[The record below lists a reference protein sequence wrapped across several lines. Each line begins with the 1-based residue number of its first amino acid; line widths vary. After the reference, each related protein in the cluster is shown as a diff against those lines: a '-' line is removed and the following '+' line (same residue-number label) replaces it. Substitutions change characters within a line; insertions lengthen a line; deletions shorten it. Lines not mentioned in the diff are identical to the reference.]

1 MLETIDLPGSSRRTT
16 RLGFGGSGLMGGL
29 SERESLRLLETAF
42 DAGVRHF
49 DVAPSYGHGVAERC
63 LGQFLRGKT
72 EQITVTTKYG
82 IRAPQRAGLVGA
94 ARSILR
100 LVVRRLPA
108 VRKRVAQAAAGL
120 KTRACFSAEEAQ
132 RSLEQSLLA
141 LGVDRI
147 DLWLLHEA
155 TADDLDGP
163 DLLPL
168 LQWMQQQG
176 RIGMYGVGSERGKL
190 DAVWQRHREYCP
202 VLQLEWSV
210 LDAGMDMAA
219 TFPGAFRVHHRTVS
233 GAFGKMRESFE
244 RDPSLCRRWSDA
256 VDANLAEPETL
267 ASLLLQAALISNP
280 NSMVLFSSRV
290 PSHIQSNVR
299 AVEAPGWDARA
310 RRFRELVVREQS
322 GPARFA

>member
-1 MLETIDLPGSSRRTT
+1 MLETIELPGTGRRTT

-29 SERESLRLLETAF
+29 SERESLRLLEMAF

-49 DVAPSYGHGVAERC
+49 DVAPSYGHGAAERC
-63 LGQFLRGKT
+63 LGKFLRGKT

-82 IRAPQRAGLVGA
+82 ILAPQRAGLLGV
-94 ARSILR
+94 ARSVLR
-100 LVVRRLPA
+100 PAVRRLPS

-120 KTRACFSAEEAQ
+120 KSRARFSADEAQ
-132 RSLEQSLLA
+132 RSLEWSLHA

-168 LQWMQQQG
+168 LQRMQQQG
-176 RIGMYGVGSERGKL
+176 HIGMYGVGSERGKL

-210 LDAGMDMAA
+210 LDAGMDLAA
-219 TFPGAFRVHHRTVS
+219 TFPGAFRVHHRAVS

-244 RDPSLCRRWSDA
+244 RDPSRFRQWSDA

-267 ASLLLQAALISNP
+267 ASLLLQVSLISNP
-280 NSMVLFSSRV
+280 DSIVLFSSRV
-290 PSHIQSNVR
+290 PAHIQSNVR
-299 AVEAPGWDARA
+299 AVEVPGWDARA
-310 RRFRELVVREQS
+310 RRLRELVVQERD
-322 GPARFA
+322 PPRFA